1 MKSDA
6 EKTVAGGEQITIA
19 AFFKKSDRD
28 GDGKLSRQE
37 FRRKA
42 IFNNV
47 DGDGFAS
54 KKEVRAY
61 FARRRGS
68 EEIDN
73 KSESTR

>member
-1 MKSDA
+1 M
-6 EKTVAGGEQITIA
+6 AGGEQITIA

-47 DGDGFAS
+47 DTDGDGFAS

-68 EEIDN
+68 EKIDN